1 MLASGI
7 VSLYFRNSGLQDS
20 AEQQA
25 FAKRYH
31 FYENVCYLLAGA
43 FLYKENL
50 THKSYKCNICV
61 SAVSPINIF

>member
-1 MLASGI
+1 MQNNIWINVQIGT
-7 VSLYFRNSGLQDS
+7 S

-50 THKSYKCNICV
+50 THKSYKCNIYA
-61 SAVSPINIF
+61 SAVSPVNIL